1 MYKSNM
7 LDFSSL
13 FLLIFLLAEELAF
26 KINLADQNF
35 NVAFFAWSK
44 ILQQIFWIV
53 TNDFKAS
60 YTSVEINSFMTR
72 NILSYHTDLTELS

>member
-35 NVAFFAWSK
+35 NVAFFCMV
-44 ILQQIFWIV
+44 Q
-53 TNDFKAS
+53 
-60 YTSVEINSFMTR
+60 
-72 NILSYHTDLTELS
+72 NITANFLDSN